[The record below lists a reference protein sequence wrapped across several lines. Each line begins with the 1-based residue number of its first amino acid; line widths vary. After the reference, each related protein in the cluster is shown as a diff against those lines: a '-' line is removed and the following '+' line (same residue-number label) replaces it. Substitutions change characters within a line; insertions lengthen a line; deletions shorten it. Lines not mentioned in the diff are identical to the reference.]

1 MKNKKL
7 FYKET
12 EIEILAKGEEF
23 YLSITRQEFEDLC
36 KDDFYRTITI
46 VEKALKDT
54 NLTKERIDDIILV
67 WGSTR
72 IPKIQQIVK

>member
-12 EIEILAKGEEF
+12 EIEILAKEEF
-23 YLSITRQEFEDLC
+23 YLTITSQEFEDLC

-67 WGSTR
+67 GGSTS
-72 IPKIQQIVK
+72 IPKIQKIVK